1 MRHAE
6 SVANEP
12 GVRDHDRSISESGA
26 SCARRVAQH
35 LRELQWLP
43 DLLLCSSSKRT
54 QETVDVMAQ
63 EINNVSRLNA
73 AHFEDPVYDASLYTV
88 AALDGQTKAT
98 LCAKLLELAK
108 DSANKIIMCV
118 GHNRGWQEA
127 ASSYTRTQVQLGTS
141 SAALMEIEAQ
151 TWEEALADDSIWDL
165 VGIVTPQGGLE
176 VYNGVSARS
185 Y

>member
-1 MRHAE
+1 MY
-6 SVANEP
+6 S
-12 GVRDHDRSISESGA
+12 RSYDTI
-26 SCARRVAQH
+26 
-35 LRELQWLP
+35 LQ
-43 DLLLCSSSKRT
+43 
-54 QETVDVMAQ
+54 
-63 EINNVSRLNA
+63 
-73 AHFEDPVYDASLYTV
+73 
-88 AALDGQTKAT
+88 
-98 LCAKLLELAK
+98 LLELAK

-165 VGIVTPQGGLE
+165 VGIVTPQEGLQ